1 MLHIYLYCMLLN
13 MCVRVVMQAYSFY
26 AMKWLR
32 WRHNESNVPRRLSM
46 IKSLFASV
54 SGIRFFF
61 AFLLHKEYTIYTVL
75 VYTYS
80 RYMYIY
86 MIKNINSN
94 SH

>member
-1 MLHIYLYCMLLN
+1 MLLN

-61 AFLLHKEYTIYTVL
+61 CFSFTQGIYNIYGISIYNIHIV
-75 VYTYS
+75 
-80 RYMYIY
+80 RYIC
-86 MIKNINSN
+86 I
-94 SH
+94 